1 MAWGDED
8 LLEATTADRSE
19 YSQEL
24 RVSQVAPRFR
34 VPGSAYL
41 TIRAED
47 EAAVEARVAGLPDSL
62 KTMLHVVD
70 AEDLHRRWGEW
81 YVGLPARGK
90 LLHIGHESERTY
102 GGYGNLLRTL
112 KELAR
117 SLGDARW
124 FITPRIE
131 PEWIDELRVVDGVL
145 GYERVE
151 VE

>member
-47 EAAVEARVAGLPDSL
+47 ED
-62 KTMLHVVD
+62 
-70 AEDLHRRWGEW
+70 RRWGEW